1 MDFSLSPEQQSFI
14 ASARAFAKEQLSP
27 FAAEWDEASIFPK
40 DTLRAA
46 GEMGFM
52 GLYTPEAA
60 GGLALSRLDA
70 SLIVEELAKGCTT
83 TAAFMTIH
91 NMATSMIARFCTEE
105 PADAWCPDL
114 VAGRKLASYCL
125 TEPDAGSDA
134 AALRTGA
141 VRDGEEYVINGTK
154 AFISGAG
161 ETDVLV
167 VMVRTGNCGS
177 GGITALLVPA
187 DSPGISYG
195 KNEKKMGWHA
205 QPTRTVSFE
214 NVRVPVRNR
223 LGAED
228 QGFSI
233 AMQGLDGGRINI
245 ATCGIGTA
253 QRALDEATE
262 YVQQRQQFGKAIV
275 DFQATQFALAD
286 MLTGLIAARQ
296 MVRLAASYL
305 DQGHAQATTYC
316 AMAKRFATDAGFDI
330 CNQALQLLGGYGYL
344 QEYSMERYVRDTRVH
359 QILEGTN
366 QVMRVIIS
374 RRMLMAGALEVI
386 Q

>member
-105 PADAWCPDL
+105 TADAWCPDL

-141 VRDGEEYVINGTK
+141 VRDGEEYVINGSK

-245 ATCGIGTA
+245 ATCSIGTA

-262 YVQQRQQFGKAIV
+262 YIQQRQQFGKAIV

>member
-141 VRDGEEYVINGTK
+141 VRDGEEYVINGSK

-177 GGITALLVPA
+177 VGITALLVPA

-245 ATCGIGTA
+245 ATCSIGTA

-344 QEYSMERYVRDTRVH
+344 QEHSMERYVRDTRVH

>member
-105 PADAWCPDL
+105 TADAWCPDL

-141 VRDGEEYVINGTK
+141 VRDGEEYVINGSK

-245 ATCGIGTA
+245 ATCSIGTA

-344 QEYSMERYVRDTRVH
+344 QEHSMERYVRDTRVH

>member
-245 ATCGIGTA
+245 ATCSIGTA

>member
-14 ASARAFAKEQLSP
+14 ASARAFAKEQLSS

-70 SLIVEELAKGCTT
+70 SLIVKELAKGCTT

-91 NMATSMIARFCTEE
+91 NVATSMIARFCTEE
-105 PADAWCPDL
+105 PAEAWCPDL

-141 VRDGEEYVINGTK
+141 VRDGEEYVINGSK

-214 NVRVPVRNR
+214 NVRVPIRNR

-228 QGFSI
+228 QGFFI

-245 ATCGIGTA
+245 ATCSIGTA

-316 AMAKRFATDAGFDI
+316 AMAKRFATDVGFDI
-330 CNQALQLLGGYGYL
+330 CNQALQLLGGYDYL
-344 QEYSMERYVRDTRVH
+344 QEYSINRYVRDTRVH

-374 RRMLMAGALEVI
+374 RRMLMAGAFEVI

>member
-105 PADAWCPDL
+105 TADAWCPDL

-141 VRDGEEYVINGTK
+141 VRDGEEYVINGSK

-245 ATCGIGTA
+245 ATCSIGTA

-286 MLTGLIAARQ
+286 MPPGLIAARQ

>member
-105 PADAWCPDL
+105 TADAWCPDL

-141 VRDGEEYVINGTK
+141 VRDGEEYVINGSK

-245 ATCGIGTA
+245 ATCSIGTA

-262 YVQQRQQFGKAIV
+262 YIQQRQQFGKAIV

-330 CNQALQLLGGYGYL
+330 CNQALQLLGGYG
-344 QEYSMERYVRDTRVH
+344 
-359 QILEGTN
+359 
-366 QVMRVIIS
+366 
-374 RRMLMAGALEVI
+374 
-386 Q
+386 

>member
-27 FAAEWDEASIFPK
+27 IAAELDEASIFPK

-105 PADAWCPDL
+105 TADARCPDL

-141 VRDGEEYVINGTK
+141 VRDGEE
-154 AFISGAG
+154 
-161 ETDVLV
+161 
-167 VMVRTGNCGS
+167 
-177 GGITALLVPA
+177 
-187 DSPGISYG
+187 
-195 KNEKKMGWHA
+195 
-205 QPTRTVSFE
+205 
-214 NVRVPVRNR
+214 
-223 LGAED
+223 
-228 QGFSI
+228 
-233 AMQGLDGGRINI
+233 
-245 ATCGIGTA
+245 
-253 QRALDEATE
+253 
-262 YVQQRQQFGKAIV
+262 
-275 DFQATQFALAD
+275 
-286 MLTGLIAARQ
+286 
-296 MVRLAASYL
+296 
-305 DQGHAQATTYC
+305 
-316 AMAKRFATDAGFDI
+316 
-330 CNQALQLLGGYGYL
+330 
-344 QEYSMERYVRDTRVH
+344 
-359 QILEGTN
+359 
-366 QVMRVIIS
+366 
-374 RRMLMAGALEVI
+374 
-386 Q
+386 

>member
-105 PADAWCPDL
+105 TADAWCPDL

-141 VRDGEEYVINGTK
+141 VRDGEEYVINGSK

-245 ATCGIGTA
+245 ATCSIGTA

>member
-105 PADAWCPDL
+105 TADAWCPDL

-141 VRDGEEYVINGTK
+141 VRDGEEYVINGSK

-245 ATCGIGTA
+245 ATCSIGTA

-262 YVQQRQQFGKAIV
+262 YIQQRQQFGKAIV

-286 MLTGLIAARQ
+286 MLTGLIAAHQ

>member
-1 MDFSLSPEQQSFI
+1 
-14 ASARAFAKEQLSP
+14 
-27 FAAEWDEASIFPK
+27 
-40 DTLRAA
+40 
-46 GEMGFM
+46 
-52 GLYTPEAA
+52 
-60 GGLALSRLDA
+60 
-70 SLIVEELAKGCTT
+70 
-83 TAAFMTIH
+83 
-91 NMATSMIARFCTEE
+91 
-105 PADAWCPDL
+105 
-114 VAGRKLASYCL
+114 
-125 TEPDAGSDA
+125 
-134 AALRTGA
+134 
-141 VRDGEEYVINGTK
+141 
-154 AFISGAG
+154 
-161 ETDVLV
+161 
-167 VMVRTGNCGS
+167 MVRTGNCGS

-245 ATCGIGTA
+245 ATCSIGTA

-262 YVQQRQQFGKAIV
+262 YIQQRQQFGKAIV